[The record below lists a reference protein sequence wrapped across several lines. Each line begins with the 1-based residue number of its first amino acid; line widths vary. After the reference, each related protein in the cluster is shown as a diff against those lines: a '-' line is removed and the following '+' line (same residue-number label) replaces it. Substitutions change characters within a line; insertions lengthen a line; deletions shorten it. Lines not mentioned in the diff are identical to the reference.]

1 MMKQISYTNIYINGL
16 LNTNLSTLPL
26 WYAALPPSLS
36 LFSTSGGHF
45 PRIVKQW
52 LKDPIST
59 SQKPPHRC
67 VFLIFR
73 LTRQRKYQKQKF
85 PMRAH
90 RCLFTEFNWRS
101 YSGLFYVV
109 LNKISL
115 QQIAKTIYRVY
126 YLHLLSLKTC
136 LSASMKM
143 SKVLASNYY
152 NFWLNLTKN
161 LSLLFQFFCH
171 FN

>member
-26 WYAALPPSLS
+26 WYAALPPSL
-36 LFSTSGGHF
+36 FSQLLEG
-45 PRIVKQW
+45 
-52 LKDPIST
+52 ISPGL
-59 SQKPPHRC
+59 SNHGWKIQYPPHRC
-67 VFLIFR
+67 LFLIFR
-73 LTRQRKYQKQKF
+73 QTRQRKYQKQKF

-115 QQIAKTIYRVY
+115 QEIAKTIYRVY
-126 YLHLLSLKTC
+126 DLHLLSLKTC

-152 NFWLNLTKN
+152 SQFLTNSHKEFEFAISVF
-161 LSLLFQFFCH
+161 LPI
-171 FN
+171 